1 MTQAAFG
8 ALPAEHERR
17 KSDAAK
23 RAFFRIAEA
32 WGLKDKQAAILLGSP
47 SRQTV
52 YNWKKGEGGVLPR
65 DTMERVSYILGIYK
79 ALQILFTP
87 ERADAWISAPND
99 YFGGRSALD
108 QMLVGNVADLYEVR
122 RYLDHIRGG
131 RS

>member
-1 MTQAAFG
+1 MARAAPG
-8 ALPAEHERR
+8 ATPADHEKR

-23 RAFFRIAEA
+23 RAFFRIASA
-32 WGLKDKQAAILLGSP
+32 WNLQDRQAAVLLGGP

-65 DTMERVSYILGIYK
+65 DTMERISCILGIYK
-79 ALQILFTP
+79 ALQILFSP
-87 ERADAWISAPND
+87 EQADAWISKPND

-108 QMLVGNVADLYEVR
+108 RMLGGNVVDLYEVR
-122 RYLDHIRGG
+122 RYLDYVRGG